1 MTLLERYIFRR
12 GFTYAASSLIS
23 LVLIVWIVQALSRI
37 DIVKTSASA
46 AGNIFWIALMLL
58 PNLFGGVVPFAILIG
73 AIQAL
78 NALNADSER
87 AVIAASGASP
97 KVVTKPIVLL
107 GCLGGALMLFI
118 SHIAGP
124 AASSAFQDGVR
135 SINADTITLFLQPGR
150 FEQVQPGL
158 VLSIASV
165 NGSTVKGLVIGDT
178 RDPETDLTYFA
189 REAKIVD
196 QDGQS
201 LLLLYDG
208 QLHRRSV
215 KDGAVSVI
223 EFQTY
228 AFDLAALRPA
238 TGGDWVRSSE
248 RSTAELL
255 DPPQPDLRTDR
266 EKLSDTSELTDR
278 FTSWLYA
285 IAFSLWAVVV
295 AGHASTNRQ
304 GTGPAMALGLVGS
317 LGLKA
322 IGFVA
327 LSQIEANPVWIWI
340 CFALPLGAIL
350 FDIMLIWRNF
360 DLTHWSPIDR
370 AMRAFGAVG
379 LWMAGFFATAEG
391 KSDGSRS

>member
-1 MTLLERYIFRR
+1 MTLLERYIFKRA
-12 GFTYAASSLIS
+12 FTTAAGALVS

-58 PNLFGGVVPFAILIG
+58 PNLFGGVVPFAIMIG

-78 NALNADSER
+78 NALNSDSER
-87 AVIAASGASP
+87 AVISASGASP
-97 KVVTKPIVLL
+97 AVVTKPILLL
-107 GCLGGALMLFI
+107 GCIGGALMLLI
-118 SHIAGP
+118 SHVVGP
-124 AASSAFQDGVR
+124 AASSAFQGGIR

-158 VLSIASV
+158 VLSIESV
-165 NGSTVKGLVIGDT
+165 NGSTVQGLVIGDT

-196 QDGQS
+196 QDGES

-238 TGGDWVRSSE
+238 TGSDWIRASE
-248 RSTAELL
+248 RGTGELL
-255 DPPQPDLRTDR
+255 DPRQPDLRSAR
-266 EKLSDTSELTDR
+266 EKLSATGELADR

-295 AGHASTNRQ
+295 AGHPSTNRQ
-304 GTGPAMALGLVGS
+304 GTGPAMALGLIGS

-322 IGFVA
+322 MGFVA
-327 LSQIEANPVWIWI
+327 LSQIGANPIWI
-340 CFALPLGAIL
+340 LFCFALPLGAIA
-350 FDIMLIWRNF
+350 FDAVLIWRNF
-360 DLTHWSPIDR
+360 DLTRWSPIERGLR
-370 AMRAFGAVG
+370 A
-379 LWMAGFFATAEG
+379 LWAAAAWIAGFFVTREG
-391 KSDGSRS
+391 SGSEQRR